1 MNVQYVNLGDVCS
14 KGSSNIAQKDL
25 DAHTGKYPI
34 YGASGYIKSVD
45 FYQQEDEYIAPS
57 TLNEALQ
64 YSMSNDSHYA
74 TIQQD
79 FNQIKDILTDNTYRY
94 NPNDDF
100 TPIIDVLEQEYKNIK
115 DNTEKQKFTKKVA
128 DKLNEY
134 YAVHEEEGNIDLANF
149 MNDLK
154 QDGFIKDLST
164 SKDPK
169 DKK

>member
-1 MNVQYVNLGDVCS
+1 MSESIFGPKKEPDPLFDSLENTKTENEKQMQSNYTDDVLN
-14 KGSSNIAQKDL
+14 K
-25 DAHTGKYPI
+25 
-34 YGASGYIKSVD
+34 
-45 FYQQEDEYIAPS
+45 QEDEYIAPS